1 LFLRYVILDAKCVI
15 CGEIKN
21 MDPRSSVI
29 DKRLQ
34 NIKRVIAVASGKGG
48 VGKSLV
54 ASSLALNL
62 SKKGYK
68 VGLLDLDF
76 TSPATHVIL
85 GVDGLYPEEEYGII
99 PPLAHDIRYMSIT
112 LYSLDEPAP
121 LRGQDV
127 SNAII
132 ELLAITRWEELDY
145 LVVDMPP
152 GIGDATLDT
161 IRLIPKL
168 EFLVATT
175 PSLVAYQS
183 VRRMLVLLLELGIP
197 INGVI
202 ENMVMR
208 SSDYVKSDVMELGV
222 EYLGE
227 IAFDESLEATLGDVS
242 MLSETSFYKK
252 IGNIVT
258 LML

>member
-1 LFLRYVILDAKCVI
+1 
-15 CGEIKN
+15 
-21 MDPRSSVI
+21 MSDPRLAI
-29 DKRLQ
+29 IERRFDKVG
-34 NIKRVIAVASGKGG
+34 KVIAVSSGKGG
-48 VGKSLV
+48 VGKSMV
-54 ASSLALNL
+54 ATCLALNL
-62 SKKGYK
+62 RDMGYK

-85 GVDGLYPEEEYGII
+85 GVEGLYPEEDYGII
-99 PPLAHDIRYMSIT
+99 PPLAHDLRYMSIT
-112 LYSLDEPAP
+112 HYSLDEPAP

-168 EFLVATT
+168 EFLVVST
-175 PSLVAYQS
+175 PSVVAYQS
-183 VRRMLVLLLELGIP
+183 VRRMLVLLKELGIS

-208 SSDYVKSDVMELGV
+208 SSDYVQSDVEALGL
-222 EYLGE
+222 EYLG
-227 IAFDESLEATLGDVS
+227 AVVYDDALEETLGDVQK
-242 MLSETSFYKK
+242 LSETDFYKK
-252 IGNIVT
+252 IGALAPKII
-258 LML
+258 

>member
-1 LFLRYVILDAKCVI
+1 
-15 CGEIKN
+15 
-21 MDPRSSVI
+21 MSDPRLAIIERRFEKVS
-29 DKRLQ
+29 K
-34 NIKRVIAVASGKGG
+34 VIAVSSGKGG
-48 VGKSLV
+48 VGKSMV
-54 ASSLALNL
+54 ATCLALNL
-62 SKKGYK
+62 RDQGYK

-85 GVDGLYPEEEYGII
+85 GVEGLYPEEDYGII
-99 PPLAHDIRYMSIT
+99 PPLAHELRYMSIT
-112 LYSLDEPAP
+112 HYSLDEPAP

-132 ELLAITRWEELDY
+132 ELLAIIRWEELDY

-168 EFLVATT
+168 EYLIVTT

-183 VRRMLVLLLELGIP
+183 VRRMLVLLKELGIP

-202 ENMVMR
+202 ENMVMKP
-208 SSDYVKSDVMELGV
+208 SDYVKSDVKELGLR
-222 EYLGE
+222 YLGTV
-227 IAFDESLEATLGDVS
+227 AYDETLEETIGDVQR
-242 MLSETSFYKK
+242 LSETDFYKK
-252 IGNIVT
+252 IGA
-258 LML
+258 LAPEFL